1 MDEQQ
6 VETELADSEPERRG
20 GPWKLILLVVMVTLI
35 GVWLV
40 PGEDPQQPALTDGGL
55 PPSLLDLPP
64 TAAGGEPALPE
75 ALQEPE
81 IDDRPGARARAM
93 IASMRT
99 AGEVQLDEIFAA
111 ADQART
117 DGELD
122 DAYLLYFFAA
132 REGHA
137 ASALELGRQADPAGE
152 QTGERLF
159 AEPDLTQAHKWYT
172 IAAANGDPVAQQHL
186 DDLRQ
191 RVEKMAA
198 GGDPHAQRIALQ
210 WQ

>member
-1 MDEQQ
+1 MEEQQ

-20 GPWKLILLVVMVTLI
+20 GPWKLILLVVVATLI

-40 PGEDPQQPALTDGGL
+40 PGEDPQQPALTDEGL

-64 TAAGGEPALPE
+64 TAAGGEPVLPE

-81 IDDRPGARARAM
+81 IDDSPGAKARAM
-93 IASMRT
+93 IAEMRSS
-99 AGEVQLDEIFAA
+99 GELQLDEIFAA
-111 ADQART
+111 ADQAQT
-117 DGELD
+117 NGELD

-137 ASALELGRQADPAGE
+137 ASALILGRQADPASE
-152 QTGERLF
+152 QSGERLF
-159 AEPDLTQAHKWYT
+159 DSPDLTQAHKWYR
-172 IAAANGDPVAQQHL
+172 IAAANGDPEARQHL

-191 RVEKMAA
+191 RVEQMAA
-198 GGDPHAQRIALQ
+198 SGDPQAQRIALQ